1 LYKIMMNQAIKPIA
15 PVLAPKY
22 YSQAYCKR
30 YNTKTFESYQAAKK
44 YVRRLV
50 TRLHGSYSDTYSQYG
65 FTIQKV

>member
-1 LYKIMMNQAIKPIA
+1 LYKILKLEQV
-15 PVLAPKY
+15 VLDDCLNLYVEKY
-22 YSQAYCKR
+22 RR
-30 YNTKTFESYQAAKK
+30 YNTKSFSDYQEAKK

>member
-1 LYKIMMNQAIKPIA
+1 MYKILKLEKVVLDDCIPIY
-15 PVLAPKY
+15 VEKY
-22 YSQAYCKR
+22 RR